1 MVLPAATH
9 YETDGVYVS
18 MTGRAQR
25 LRPGATPPAGAAPG
39 WELLIALSHRLG
51 APPPYRSAAR
61 AFAAAAA
68 ARPALAGLDY
78 DVIGVLGAP
87 VAAVTPVSPNGVNGP
102 REAAG
107 TGLPLVTTTRIFGN
121 AAAHR
126 SEALAA
132 VRTGAELVLNPAEGE
147 RLGLADGARA
157 RLRSP
162 HGECTLTVRLA
173 DDHPAGA
180 AFVTTGVPGAGVE
193 RLLPADRGP
202 VNVEIEAVVVD
213 ERFLVVVIKAAVVVF
228 VVITAFA
235 YTLLWERKLI
245 GRFQARYGPNRAGPV
260 GYLQP
265 LADVVKLIFKEDFVP
280 QGGQP
285 PPLPDRAHDLGLR
298 RRRGDRRD
306 PVGRRRSRSSA
317 TTSRASAPTSSIGV
331 LFLFALS
338 GLGFYGLIL
347 GGWASGNKY
356 SLLGAAR
363 TAAQLVS
370 YEVAMG
376 LSVIGVIMMAQSL
389 SLVDIVHAQ
398 ADTAWYILFQ
408 PLGFLIFVVAAVAET
423 NRAPFDM
430 PEAESELVAGYH
442 TEYGGLKFAMF
453 FLAEYINMII
463 ISALGATLFL
473 GGFSGPFLPRLRVA
487 RAQGRG
493 AAVPLHLAARH
504 AAPPALRPPD
514 EARLEGA
521 AAAGDAQPR
530 GDGDRRRPRIRE
542 LVSRVAD
549 IVASPAASQND
560 AASSAAPIFPNRG

>member
-1 MVLPAATH
+1 M
-9 YETDGVYVS
+9 
-18 MTGRAQR
+18 
-25 LRPGATPPAGAAPG
+25 
-39 WELLIALSHRLG
+39 
-51 APPPYRSAAR
+51 
-61 AFAAAAA
+61 
-68 ARPALAGLDY
+68 
-78 DVIGVLGAP
+78 
-87 VAAVTPVSPNGVNGP
+87 
-102 REAAG
+102 
-107 TGLPLVTTTRIFGN
+107 
-121 AAAHR
+121 
-126 SEALAA
+126 
-132 VRTGAELVLNPAEGE
+132 
-147 RLGLADGARA
+147 
-157 RLRSP
+157 
-162 HGECTLTVRLA
+162 
-173 DDHPAGA
+173 
-180 AFVTTGVPGAGVE
+180 
-193 RLLPADRGP
+193 
-202 VNVEIEAVVVD
+202 D
-213 ERFLVVVIKAAVVVF
+213 ERFLVVVIKAALVVF

-245 GRFQARYGPNRAGPV
+245 GRFQARYGPNRAGPI

-280 QGGQP
+280 KGANRLLFQIAP
-285 PPLPDRAHDLGLR
+285 MISVFAAVAAIAVIPW
-298 RRRGDRRD
+298 GDGFEIFGYNVEG
-306 PVGRRRSRSSA
+306 VG
-317 TTSRASAPTSSIGV
+317 TDIEIGV

-376 LSVIGVIMMAQSL
+376 LSVIGVVMMAQSL

-473 GGFSGPFLPRLRVA
+473 GGYSGPFLPGFVWLALKVAVLLFFFIWLRATLPRLRYDRLMKLGWKVLLPLATLNLVVTAIVVA
-487 RAQGRG
+487 LGFA
-493 AAVPLHLAARH
+493 
-504 AAPPALRPPD
+504 
-514 EARLEGA
+514 
-521 AAAGDAQPR
+521 
-530 GDGDRRRPRIRE
+530 
-542 LVSRVAD
+542 
-549 IVASPAASQND
+549 N
-560 AASSAAPIFPNRG
+560 